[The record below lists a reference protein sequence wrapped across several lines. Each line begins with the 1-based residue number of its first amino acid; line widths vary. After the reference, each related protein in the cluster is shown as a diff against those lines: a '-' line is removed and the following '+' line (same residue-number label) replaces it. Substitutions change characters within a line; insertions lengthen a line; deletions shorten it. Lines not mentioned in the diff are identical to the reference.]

1 MLFKYFRVS
10 IFVQIIIATSMDKY
24 GLIGHPLKHSF
35 SQRFFF
41 DKFEKEQ
48 TKAIYNNY
56 DIPDIKD
63 ILQIIQETPDL
74 KGFNVTIPYKEQIIQ
89 FLDQI
94 TPEAKAIGAVNVVK
108 IERIGTQIK
117 LIGYNSD
124 IIGFR
129 ESIRPLIKP
138 DIHRKALILGTGGAS
153 KAICKALEELNITHQ
168 YVSRSSSKNSITYTD
183 LTKDIMDDYTLII
196 NCTPLGTFPDIDNAP
211 AIPYRYINKKH
222 LLFDLVYNPEE
233 TKFLRLGKEQGATTK
248 NGYEMLVLQALAS
261 WEFWNSK

>member
-1 MLFKYFRVS
+1 
-10 IFVQIIIATSMDKY
+10 MDKY

-56 DIPDIKD
+56 DIPEITD
-63 ILQIIQETPDL
+63 ILQIIQDTPEL

-89 FLDQI
+89 YLDQL

-108 IERIGTQIK
+108 IERNDNRIS

-129 ESIRPLIKP
+129 ESIQPFVKP

-153 KAICKALEELNITHQ
+153 KAVCKALEELNLSYQ
-168 YVSRSSSKNSITYTD
+168 YVSRKASEKTITYND
-183 LTKDIMDDYTLII
+183 ITKEIIDDHTVII

-211 AIPYRYINKKH
+211 DIPYQYINNNH

-248 NGYEMLVLQALAS
+248 NGYEMLVLQAQAA
-261 WEFWNSK
+261 WEFWNNK